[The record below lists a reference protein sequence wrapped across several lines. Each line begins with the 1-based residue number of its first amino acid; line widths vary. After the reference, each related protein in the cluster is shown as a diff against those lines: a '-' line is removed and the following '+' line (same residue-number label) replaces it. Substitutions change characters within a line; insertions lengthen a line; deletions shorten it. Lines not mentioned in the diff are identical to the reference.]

1 METEID
7 VHGLTCSE
15 ALRAVQRFIEKLY
28 INHGRYFE
36 IIHGYS
42 HGNVLKQF
50 FSNKNNYHS
59 NKVLFVEPSW
69 NEGRTCVYLKE
80 GGEKNVKAKWCIN

>member
-7 VHGLTCSE
+7 VHGLTSEE
-15 ALRAVQRFIEKLY
+15 ALREVQKFIEKLY
-28 INHGRYFE
+28 GSNCRYFE

-42 HGNVLKQF
+42 HGNVLKKL
-50 FSNKNNYHS
+50 FSNKANYHS
-59 NKVLFVEPSW
+59 SKIMFVEPSW

-80 GGEKNVKAKWCIN
+80 GGVKNVKAKWCI